1 MSRVPRI
8 SDAEWDVMNV
18 VWGKSPITSNE
29 IVEMLAQHRDWNH
42 RTIRTMLNRLVR
54 KGALAFEISGNA
66 YLYRPAVSKAV
77 CVREESN
84 SFLSRIF
91 SGSAAPLLV
100 HFVENTKLSR
110 KEIQELKKLL
120 SEKAN

>member
-1 MSRVPRI
+1 MAKVPRI

-18 VWGKSPITSNE
+18 VWGKHPITSNE
-29 IVEMLAQHRDWNH
+29 IVDILKEHRDWNH
-42 RTIRTMLNRLVR
+42 RTIRTMLNRLIR
-54 KGALAFEISGNA
+54 KGALAFEINGSA
-66 YLYRPAVSKAV
+66 YLYRPAVTKAA
-77 CVREESN
+77 CVREESK

-91 SGSAAPLLV
+91 SGSPAPLLV

-120 SEKAN
+120 SEKAK